1 MVANN
6 SPSSNSSK
14 GSSSGSRQRKQQ
26 PSNEK
31 TSSKKKTLSSD
42 STSGHEQVSKQDR
55 KSNKA
60 IPVVNSATTQKRSS
74 SLEVFGT
81 KISKQD
87 RMSQLLA
94 KLTIEHIKDLIPN
107 KRILIRVDFNVP
119 MKDGRITNN
128 QRIVGALKTIK
139 FCLENKAKSVVLM
152 SHLGRPDGLPDA
164 RYSLRPVAD
173 EVGRLLHK
181 NVTFLS
187 DCVGLDIEEACRD
200 PKDGTVILL
209 ENLRYHVEEEGKGV
223 DEEGKKVKADVKAV
237 VNFRRSLTKLGDIY
251 INDAFGTAHRAH
263 SSMVGID
270 LPTRAAGFL
279 MKAELD
285 YFAKALTNPPRPF
298 VAILGGA
305 KVKDKIQLI
314 NNLLDKVDEMIIGG
328 GMAYTFLKVLKNMPI
343 GNSLFDSDGAGTIE
357 DIMKKAK
364 SKNVKVHLPV
374 DFVTADSFSET
385 ASVGSA
391 TIETGIP
398 DGLMGLDC
406 GPKSLELFKEPLER
420 AKIVVWNG
428 PCGVFEWTNFEK
440 GTKTMMDY
448 VVAATERG
456 AITIIGGGDTATCAA
471 KYNTESKV
479 SHVSTGGGASL
490 ELLEGKELPGVLAL
504 SPAT

>member
-1 MVANN
+1 MVDDRCAFDLVEKLAKA
-6 SPSSNSSK
+6 PSK
-14 GSSSGSRQRKQQ
+14 I
-26 PSNEK
+26 E
-31 TSSKKKTLSSD
+31 
-42 STSGHEQVSKQDR
+42 
-55 KSNKA
+55 SNK
-60 IPVVNSATTQKRSS
+60 
-74 SLEVFGT
+74 
-81 KISKQD
+81 
-87 RMSQLLA
+87 MSQLLA

-128 QRIVGALKTIK
+128 QRIVGALKTIQ

-152 SHLGRPDGLPDA
+152 SHLGRPDGLPNPK
-164 RYSLRPVAD
+164 YSLRPVAE

-187 DCVGLDIEEACRD
+187 DCVGMDIEEACRD
-200 PKDGTVILL
+200 PQEGTVILL

-223 DEEGKKVKADVKAV
+223 DEEGKKVKADEKAV
-237 VNFRRSLTKLGDIY
+237 QNFRKSLTKLGDVY

-270 LPTRAAGFL
+270 LPVKAAGFL

-314 NNLLDKVDEMIIGG
+314 NNLLDQVDEMIIVG
-328 GMAYTFLKVLKNMPI
+328 GMAFTFLKVLKGMSI
-343 GNSLFDSDGAGTIE
+343 GSSLFDSDGATTVKDLMSKAE
-357 DIMKKAK
+357 NKK
-364 SKNVKVHLPV
+364 VKIHLPV
-374 DFVTADSFSET
+374 DFVTGDSFSET
-385 ASVGSA
+385 ANVGTA
-391 TIETGIP
+391 TVDTGIP
-398 DGLMGLDC
+398 EGWMGLDC
-406 GPKSLELFKEPLER
+406 GEESMKLFKEPLER

-428 PCGVFEWTNFEK
+428 PCGVFEWDNFAK
-440 GTKTMMDY
+440 GTKSMMDM
-448 VVAATERG
+448 VVDATERG

-490 ELLEGKELPGVLAL
+490 ELLEGKELPGVTAL
-504 SPAT
+504 SPAP